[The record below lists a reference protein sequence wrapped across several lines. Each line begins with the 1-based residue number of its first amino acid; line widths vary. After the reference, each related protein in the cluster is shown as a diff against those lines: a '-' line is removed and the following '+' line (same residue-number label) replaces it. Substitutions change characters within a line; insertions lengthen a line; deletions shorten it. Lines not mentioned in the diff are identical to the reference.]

1 MALALPSA
9 PPAIVRLEVCVDSV
23 RSARAALA
31 GGAHA
36 VELCSGLVDGGITP
50 SLGLIAAVVGVAAQ
64 SSSAAAPAVAAE
76 AKLLA
81 TAASASAIPPGIN
94 RRLHVNVLI
103 RCRPGD
109 FLYDDDE
116 LDVML
121 HDIRQCGAS
130 GADGVVV
137 GALTADGAVDERALR
152 RMIEA
157 AGGMKVRLGLP
168 RRRNP
173 PRNSIHAASNSVFDF
188 N

>member
-1 MALALPSA
+1 MALPPS
-9 PPAIVRLEVCVDSV
+9 PIVRLEVCVDSV

-50 SLGLIAAVVGVAAQ
+50 SLGLVTAVVGVAA
-64 SSSAAAPAVAAE
+64 SAHLHSSLSSAVPLSDSAT
-76 AKLLA
+76 
-81 TAASASAIPPGIN
+81 TAASPEQSGSH
-94 RRLHVNVLI
+94 RLHVNVLI

-116 LDVML
+116 LAVMA
-121 HDIRQCGAS
+121 HDIRQCRAS

-152 RMIEA
+152 RLMEA
-157 AGGMKVRLGLP
+157 AGDMKVCVEFWLLP
-168 RRRNP
+168 RRYLP
-173 PRNSIHAASNSVFDF
+173 LVFGASTLAFSA
-188 N
+188 